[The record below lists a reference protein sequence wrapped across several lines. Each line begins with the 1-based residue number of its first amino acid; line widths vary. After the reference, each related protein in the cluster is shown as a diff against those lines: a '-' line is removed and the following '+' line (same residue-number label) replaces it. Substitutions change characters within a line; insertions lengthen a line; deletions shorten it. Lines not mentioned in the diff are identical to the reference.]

1 MNTEVREPWHNVHQH
16 INIGPYVTERW
27 ADVEAKGYWA
37 RAIEC
42 RVEGFPQWPPEAE
55 AILERWDRATDT
67 AIYRSWRDTVIVK
80 HLRRAHVELGVN
92 EGRKD
97 FYDRF
102 VEEVRLLQTLM
113 PTRLINPLLDFGYVT
128 LDRGAI
134 NYRKSA
140 NFKEF
145 ESSASEAC
153 EKQWFPILVL
163 GRLPMVA
170 SIYRM
175 LAIPVMNSDVAA
187 RPPLIHKL
195 QIARAFL
202 EFLSLS
208 HEKNIYYMDHKL
220 EHTYWINGGGV
231 PILAM
236 IDFNSCTRAS
246 GDFDRHAEEDLVNA
260 FAAVLYP
267 LFTGITIDNKL
278 IGPRNVTDS
287 GAVPRLDE
295 GSGLDPRD
303 GLIKVY
309 GQEQRVPELR
319 HEAIRLFLTWGVSR
333 SSTDGGAVS
342 RERLGARLANV
353 LGLNPD
359 ELGGQVGAAKA
370 SVHAATALLRQLES
384 EVGHWPR
391 VYEVTAAADEAHRSL
406 AHALRVC
413 EEASE
418 SIPAGILRD
427 EVVRLEEALSRMWKA
442 RCLSTE
448 FGRAD

>member
-1 MNTEVREPWHNVHQH
+1 MNTEVREPWHNVSTH
-16 INIGPYVTERW
+16 IAIGPYITERW
-27 ADVEAKGYWA
+27 ADMEARGYWA

-42 RVEGFPQWPPEAE
+42 RVKGFPQWSSEAE

-67 AIYRSWRDTVIVK
+67 ATYRSWRDTVIVK
-80 HLRRAHVELGVN
+80 HLRRAHVELGMH

-102 VEEVRLLQTLM
+102 VEEARLLHMLM
-113 PTRLINPLLDFGYVT
+113 PTRLVNPLLDYGYVT
-128 LDRGAI
+128 LDGGVI
-134 NYRKSA
+134 TYRKSSS
-140 NFKEF
+140 FPEF
-145 ESSASEAC
+145 ESTAAEAC
-153 EKQWFPILVL
+153 ANQWFPILVL
-163 GRLPMVA
+163 GRLPIVA

-175 LAIPVMNSDVAA
+175 LAIPVMNADVAA

-195 QIARAFL
+195 HITRSFL
-202 EFLSLS
+202 EFLAMS
-208 HEKNIYYMDHKL
+208 HEQRIYYMDHKL
-220 EHTYWINGGGV
+220 EHTYWLNGGGV
-231 PILAM
+231 PTLAM

-267 LFTGITIDNKL
+267 LFTGITIDNRL
-278 IGPRNVTDS
+278 VGPRNVSDS

-309 GQEQRVPELR
+309 GHEQRVPELR
-319 HEAIRLFLTWGVSR
+319 DEAIRLFLTWGVSR

-342 RERLGARLANV
+342 RERLGERLATV
-353 LGLNPD
+353 LGLNPHD
-359 ELGGQVGAAKA
+359 LGGQAGAAKA
-370 SVHAATALLRQLES
+370 AVQAATALLRRLEAD
-384 EVGHWPR
+384 VRHWPSL
-391 VYEVTAAADEAHRSL
+391 YEATAAADEAHRSL

-418 SIPAGILRD
+418 STPNGILRD
-427 EVVRLEEALSRMWKA
+427 EVLRLEESLSKMWKA